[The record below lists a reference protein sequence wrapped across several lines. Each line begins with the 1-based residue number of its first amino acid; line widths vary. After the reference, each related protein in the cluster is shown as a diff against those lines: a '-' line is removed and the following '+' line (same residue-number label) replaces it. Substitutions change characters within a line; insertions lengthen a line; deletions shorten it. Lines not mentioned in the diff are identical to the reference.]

1 MKKPVIVLS
10 PQAMPM
16 EQPFRQHYHYTNNF
30 NMSAIRRAGGL
41 PVLPPFL
48 DEAEAL
54 ALMETADGLF
64 LTGGDDLSP
73 ALYGQAT
80 LPACGTVDERR
91 DASDYH
97 LLAAALALHKPVL
110 CLCRGCQIANV
121 YFGGSLYQDIPTQYQ
136 TTLHHSAYDTYAQE
150 RAHTVTLVPGS
161 PLHALLGET
170 AIPVN
175 SLHHQ
180 GIRTL
185 ADGLAPMAWA
195 PDGILE
201 GFCLTQPKQ
210 WLWGLQWHPE
220 MLEASP
226 RADAIFGAFLA
237 ACRPDG
243 I

>member
-48 DEAEAL
+48 EQDEAFAL
-54 ALMETADGLF
+54 LERADGLF

-73 ALYGQAT
+73 ALYGEEA

-121 YFGGSLYQDIPTQYQ
+121 YLGGTLYQDIPTQYQ
-136 TTLHHSAYDTYAQE
+136 TALHHSAYDSYSQE
-150 RAHTVTLVPGS
+150 TAHTVTLVPGS
-161 PLHALLGET
+161 PLHTLLGQDT
-170 AIPVN
+170 IPVN

-185 ADGLAPMAWA
+185 ADRLRPMAAA
-195 PDGILE
+195 PDGITE
-201 GFCLTQPKQ
+201 GWYLPGEDQ

-226 RADAIFGAFLA
+226 RADAIFTAFLA
-237 ACRPDG
+237 ACQNNG
-243 I
+243 